1 MGSIK
6 SVFFA
11 SGWCALMFRSVN
23 ISTKPPEM
31 LPLAV
36 LVVIAGT
43 LASALLGGWL
53 GECVADLA
61 IEKSEK

>member
-1 MGSIK
+1 
-6 SVFFA
+6 
-11 SGWCALMFRSVN
+11 MFRSVN